1 MGRKN
6 QLIWGGIFFLCL
18 MSSQAFA
25 AESACLQTDIR
36 SQLSPGL
43 QSFFSKSR
51 QQGDTNWCYAFTT
64 ADLVTIHTG
73 KPISA
78 FQIAINYNSQL
89 GSFDRLWRHF
99 EAWLAGYQISI
110 WDGGFVS
117 VALKAALNSPQG
129 VCPEESLPSSE
140 NNLEFKK
147 IMEKVDAYLHGK
159 IEIYMD
165 TFAELKKMFPKIK
178 ESDLLELLYLAQE
191 KSLNANQFLQAIAHF
206 SCKNSAVAVPR
217 AKVMSHNRW
226 TDNLSQVL
234 RWNLKN
240 GIATGLIYDSTLT
253 HKVPQGEET
262 WLTGKVPDHATLAL
276 GSRWKEDKQK
286 CQILIR
292 DSFGDDCSKLNL
304 QKVDCNHDGTFWI
317 DEDLLVS
324 KLFFTSHFSK
334 Y

>member
-6 QLIWGGIFFLCL
+6 QFIWGGIFFFFWI
-18 MSSQAFA
+18 SSLAQAA
-25 AESACLQTDIR
+25 ASSCVRTDIR
-36 SQLSPGL
+36 TQLNPDL
-43 QSFFSKSR
+43 QSFFAKSR

-64 ADLVTIHTG
+64 ADLVTIHVG

-117 VALKAALNSPQG
+117 VALKAAVKNPQG
-129 VCPEESLPSSE
+129 VCLEEHLPSSE

-147 IMEKVDAYLHGK
+147 TMEKIDSYLHRK
-159 IEIYMD
+159 DEIYMD

-178 ESDLLELLYLAQE
+178 EADLLELLYLAQE

-206 SCKNSAVAVPR
+206 SCKNTAIAVPR
-217 AKVMSHNRW
+217 ARVVSHNRW
-226 TDNLSQVL
+226 MDDLSQVL
-234 RWNLKN
+234 HSNLKN

-253 HKVPQGEET
+253 HKVPQEEET

-276 GSRWKEDKQK
+276 GSRWQEDKQK

-304 QKVDCNHDGTFWI
+304 QKVECNHDGTFWI
-317 DEDLLVS
+317 DEDQLVS